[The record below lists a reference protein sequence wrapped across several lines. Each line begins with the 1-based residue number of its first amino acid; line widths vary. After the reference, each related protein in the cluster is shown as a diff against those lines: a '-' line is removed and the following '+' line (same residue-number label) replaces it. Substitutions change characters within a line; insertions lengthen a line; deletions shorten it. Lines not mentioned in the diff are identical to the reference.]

1 MKKIDP
7 AVMRESLY
15 IAAFSGIL
23 SVLMEAVFL
32 IIGKWDYTV
41 LTGNLLGY
49 LTAVL
54 NFFFMGITV
63 QKAVGKDEKAAANT
77 MKFSQTVRNFA
88 IVVLAALGILLSVF
102 NTVAVIVPLFFPR
115 IAVAFR
121 PLFGMESDRK
131 SSSTDTSAPPDEDND
146 NV

>member
-7 AVMRESLY
+7 AVARESLY
-15 IAAFSGIL
+15 IAACTAIL
-23 SVLMEAVFL
+23 SALMEAVFL
-32 IIGKWDYTV
+32 IIGRWDYTV

-49 LTAVL
+49 VVSVL

-63 QKAVGKDEKAAANT
+63 QKAVTKDEKAAANT
-77 MKFSQTVRNFA
+77 MKFSQTVRTFA
-88 IVVLAALGILLSVF
+88 IVVLAALGILLDFF

-121 PLFGMESDRK
+121 PLFGVESDRK
-131 SSSTDTSAPPDEDND
+131 SESADTPTPLNEDDD